1 MELYV
6 QKELKDKLGP
16 LDEALTEQKELNE
29 TIQTKADKLEAEIE
43 RVDKHYNDVIR
54 AILTKQG
61 VVLQEINEYN
71 ILKEYN
77 RMAYKESKLKERM
90 RMRRDQS
97 SISPSGRDGSPRS
110 SEADHAT
117 GYVKKLGPIAEL
129 RRKKA
134 KQVRAQH
141 NIMDLPDFSK
151 AVKRN

>member
-16 LDEALTEQKELNE
+16 LEEALTEQKELNE
-29 TIQTKADKLEAEIE
+29 TIQTKADALEAEIA

-97 SISPSGRDGSPRS
+97 SISPSGRDGSPR
-110 SEADHAT
+110 
-117 GYVKKLGPIAEL
+117 
-129 RRKKA
+129 
-134 KQVRAQH
+134 
-141 NIMDLPDFSK
+141 
-151 AVKRN
+151 